1 MLQPLQKRPSRV
13 PKSPC
18 TRTHPVSQAGSA
30 FAHRQHHDFRRAGD
44 FVKWDL
50 PCVSNRGDRFRLRRL
65 LRGRSDRGDRG
76 LCVLKIL
83 ACLVTL
89 EQQVNKGFDPSLGCG
104 TQFDVKS
111 RVSTRQLRQPIG
123 RSQGIAGSAP
133 AGHFSWPGASPP
145 GFGEQTHPKLG
156 LKSI

>member
-1 MLQPLQKRPSRV
+1 M
-13 PKSPC
+13 PKPPC

-50 PCVSNRGDRFRLRRL
+50 PCDANRDDRFRLRRL
-65 LRGRSDRGDRG
+65 LRGRSDRGDRRDRG

-83 ACLVTL
+83 ACLATL
-89 EQQVNKGFDPSLGCG
+89 EQEVNIGFDPSLGCG

-111 RVSTRQLRQPIG
+111 RVSTRHLRQPIG
-123 RSQGIAGSAP
+123 RSQGIAGCAP
-133 AGHFSWPGASPP
+133 AGHFS
-145 GFGEQTHPKLG
+145 
-156 LKSI
+156 